1 MGTAQNDV
9 SRKKQ
14 RGGGV
19 GAESEGTPVV
29 LFNKSSFRIPDSGIP
44 YDWYILTAVVST
56 RGFITLI
63 GNVMG

>member
-29 LFNKSSFRIPDSGIP
+29 LFNKSSFRYTRSGP

-56 RGFITLI
+56 RGFIQLLLE
-63 GNVMG
+63 M